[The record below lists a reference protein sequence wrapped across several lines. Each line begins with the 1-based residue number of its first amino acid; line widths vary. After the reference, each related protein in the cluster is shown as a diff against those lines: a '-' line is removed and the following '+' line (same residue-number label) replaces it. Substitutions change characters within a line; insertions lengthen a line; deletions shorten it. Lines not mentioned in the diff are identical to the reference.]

1 MSKVRSVIKPIACG
15 EVAAKWG
22 MKDENSC
29 AVRALANASEIM
41 FPEAHAV
48 LKKYGRIDNQATPFN
63 TLVSAYKECGFNL
76 AATFGTTNTAVYME
90 QEFNV
95 PRKAGITLS
104 KILPYLKDGSYI
116 LLIRGHALAV
126 IDGEIID
133 TVSNS
138 GAKSVCAVF
147 RKV

>member
-22 MKDENSC
+22 MKDDNAC
-29 AVRALANASEIM
+29 TVRALANAAEIT
-41 FPEAHAV
+41 FPEAYET
-48 LKKYGRIDNQATPFN
+48 LKKYGRKDMHGAFPDVF
-63 TLVSAYKECGFNL
+63 VPAYKDYGFEL
-76 AATFGTTNTAVYME
+76 AATFGTTNSAIYMARM
-90 QEFNV
+90 FKV

-104 KILPYLKDGSYI
+104 RILPYLKDGSYI
-116 LLIRGHALAV
+116 VTVTGHALAV
-126 IDGEIID
+126 VDGEIID

-147 RKV
+147 KKV